1 MPELPEVYTIA
12 QQLNQVLKGKKIR
25 AVRILDKKKIK
36 IKPGQVKK
44 GLVIDKVD
52 RVAKVIIMYFKNSDW
67 VLIIHLKMT
76 GQLIYQGKNK
86 QRLAGGHPT
95 KDWVKE
101 LPVKS
106 TRIIFEFDEGSRLFF
121 NDQRRFGWIKQIKQK
136 GLGRELKNFSG
147 VEPISDKFTVD
158 YLKQIVKKSKA
169 AIKNLLHDQK
179 KIGGLGN
186 IYIND
191 ALWLAKIHP
200 LTFAHRLNND
210 EIKALH
216 RAIKE
221 VIREGIKAGG
231 ASDNTYVNALGLGGS
246 YQNKFKVYKREGK
259 ACRRHKKVKI
269 KRIKIGS
276 RSAFF
281 CPKCQVKK

>member
-1 MPELPEVYTIA
+1 MPELPEVYTIVY
-12 QQLNQVLKGKKIR
+12 QLNQVLTRKRVKNIKILDR
-25 AVRILDKKKIK
+25 KRVRIKSRQI
-36 IKPGQVKK
+36 K
-44 GLVIDKVD
+44 GLVVDKVN
-52 RVAKVIIMYFKNSDW
+52 RVAKVIIVCFKNSDW
-67 VLIIHLKMT
+67 VVIMHLKMT
-76 GQLIYQGKNK
+76 GQLIYQGEDK

-95 KDWVKE
+95 KDWVKK

-106 TRIIFEFDEGSRLFF
+106 TKVFFEFEDGSRLFF
-121 NDQRRFGWIKQIKQK
+121 NDQRGFGWIKQIKQK
-136 GLGRELKNFSG
+136 DLDKELKNFSG

-200 LTFAHRLNND
+200 LTPAFRLNNK

-216 RAIKE
+216 QAIKK
-221 VIREGIKAGG
+221 VIDEGIEAGG
-231 ASDNTYVNALGLGGS
+231 ASDNTYVNVLGLGGS
-246 YQNKFKVYKREGK
+246 YQDNFKVYKREGK
-259 ACRRHKKVKI
+259 MCWRHKKTKI